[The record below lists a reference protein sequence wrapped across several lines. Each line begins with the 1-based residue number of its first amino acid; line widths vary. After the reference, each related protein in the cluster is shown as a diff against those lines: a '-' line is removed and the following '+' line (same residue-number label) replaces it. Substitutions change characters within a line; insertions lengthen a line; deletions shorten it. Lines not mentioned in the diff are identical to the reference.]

1 MPKVITITNEK
12 GGVAKTTTTINLGVG
27 LARHQKKV
35 LLVDCNMQSDL
46 TSCFLGEDEIQ
57 STLADAMIQTMDGS
71 PIEKLDFIHP
81 TKEGVDVI
89 PAEKALIGVES
100 HLVTALSRE
109 SILRRFLEQVQE
121 GYDYVLLD
129 CPAGLSQIVINAMVA
144 SDGVIIPTEPGAD
157 SFSGVYG
164 AVENVRKIKNLLNP
178 SLDVTGI
185 LITKADLRTNLHRR
199 FALQIKEM
207 FGPSVPVFRQII
219 PDRIAVGN
227 SKESRKSI
235 FAYDA
240 RSDAA
245 IAYDNLTK
253 EVLSLD
259 APIKKQSRTR

>member
-27 LARHQKKV
+27 LARHRKKV
-35 LLVDCNMQSDL
+35 LLVDCNMQADL
-46 TSCFLGEDEIQ
+46 TSCFLREDEIQ

-100 HLVTALSRE
+100 QLVTALSRE
-109 SILRRFLEQVQE
+109 NILRRFLEQVQE

-199 FALQIKEM
+199 FALQIKETLCLARNRRTP
-207 FGPSVPVFRQII
+207 GGI
-219 PDRIAVGN
+219 PAGTDGGGHHHPAKLPGLCADRPHRIEQRTSHGG
-227 SKESRKSI
+227 
-235 FAYDA
+235 YDA
-240 RSDAA
+240 RM
-245 IAYDNLTK
+245 
-253 EVLSLD
+253 V
-259 APIKKQSRTR
+259 